1 MIKSILYIIL
11 AYVVM
16 ILGKIIG
23 KKIWPEDWND

>member
-1 MIKSILYIIL
+1 MIKAMLYIIL

-16 ILGKIIG
+16 QLGKIIG